1 LGECFFKEHL
11 PEPKSGLFSIG
22 YRRGVPNMG
31 RSPAK
36 RASFQDRH
44 RSAGP
49 TLFPCRVVHQDI
61 DAAKGALNVSCGSM
75 LVKVVETPAWGQRLA
90 AGTSSAASLKRH
102 RDHPLQRGDHSRKI
116 ISRIAGASLRDEEK
130 VRRPIVKRSR
140 LRGGGQGGETSRHR
154 GDQGFNRLVDLFDR
168 PLWPGDIFRD
178 SAWACATTS
187 RG

>member
-1 LGECFFKEHL
+1 MLLQGASARTEKRFVFNWIPAWRAEHGSLACKTGQFSGSTSQRRSHPVSL
-11 PEPKSGLFSIG
+11 PCRSPG
-22 YRRGVPNMG
+22 YRRRQG
-31 RSPAK
+31 RA
-36 RASFQDRH
+36 
-44 RSAGP
+44 
-49 TLFPCRVVHQDI
+49 
-61 DAAKGALNVSCGSM
+61 
-75 LVKVVETPAWGQRLA
+75 QRLVRVDARKSRRGPGLGA
-90 AGTSSAASLKRH
+90 APGRRDLLGSISQRH
-102 RDHPLQRGDHSRKI
+102 RDHPLQRGDHRRKI

-154 GDQGFNRLVDLFDR
+154 GDQGFDRLVDLFDR